1 MTIKIPKMH
10 NFQIYCAELERNDK
24 YMINS
29 VQETALTL
37 ASNTANIAF
46 SSDVVRT
53 RSANC
58 CGGWLNHSIGSTQYQ
73 ITEPGIYEIMF
84 NTNVTS
90 ATVGATALGIKANGE
105 LLSGTE
111 MDYTVA
117 TANVYGNISA
127 NRLVRI
133 CGNGS
138 TTITVGSLPT
148 SGATDTQIPVVKNAS
163 LIIKKVA

>member
-1 MTIKIPKMH
+1 
-10 NFQIYCAELERNDK
+10 
-24 YMINS
+24 MINS
-29 VQETALTL
+29 INDVVTTL
-37 ASNTANIAF
+37 SANTANIPF
-46 SSDVVRT
+46 TSDVLRT

-58 CGGWLNHSIGSTQYQ
+58 VCGGWLNHNTGSTQYQ
-73 ITEPGIYEIMF
+73 ITLPGIYEIMF

-90 ATVGATALGIKANGE
+90 ATAGAVALGIKANGE

-117 TANVYGNISA
+117 TANAYGNVST
-127 NRLVRI
+127 NRLIRI

-148 SGATDTQIPVVKNAS
+148 SDTTDTQIPIIKNAN

>member
-1 MTIKIPKMH
+1 
-10 NFQIYCAELERNDK
+10 
-24 YMINS
+24 MINS
-29 VQETALTL
+29 INDVATTL
-37 ASNTANIAF
+37 SANTANIPF

-58 CGGWLNHSIGSTQYQ
+58 VCGGWLNHNTGSTQYQ
-73 ITEPGIYEIMF
+73 ITSPGIYEIMF

-90 ATVGATALGIKANGE
+90 ATAGAVALGIKANGE

-117 TANVYGNISA
+117 TANAYGNVSA
-127 NRLVRI
+127 NRLIRI

-148 SGATDTQIPVVKNAS
+148 SDTTDTQIPIIKNAN

>member
-1 MTIKIPKMH
+1 
-10 NFQIYCAELERNDK
+10 
-24 YMINS
+24 MINS

-37 ASNTANIAF
+37 ASNTDNIPF

-58 CGGWLNHSIGSTQYQ
+58 CGFLNHSIGSTQYQ

-90 ATVGATALGIKANGE
+90 ATAGVVALGIKSNGE

-117 TANVYGNISA
+117 TANAYNSVSS
-127 NRLVRI
+127 NRLVRV

-148 SGATDTQIPVVKNAS
+148 SGATATQIPIVKNAS
-163 LIIKKVA
+163 LIIKRLGN

>member
-1 MTIKIPKMH
+1 
-10 NFQIYCAELERNDK
+10 
-24 YMINS
+24 MINS

-37 ASNTANIAF
+37 ASNTSNIPF

-58 CGGWLNHSIGSTQYQ
+58 CGGWLNHSAGSTQYQ

-90 ATVGATALGIKANGE
+90 ATAGVTGLGIKANGE

-117 TANVYGNISA
+117 TANAYNSVSA
-127 NRLVRI
+127 SRLIRI

-138 TTITVGSLPT
+138 TTITVGSLST
-148 SGATDTQIPVVKNAS
+148 VNATATQIPIVKNSS
-163 LIIKKVA
+163 LIIKKIA

>member
-1 MTIKIPKMH
+1 
-10 NFQIYCAELERNDK
+10 
-24 YMINS
+24 MINS

-37 ASNTANIAF
+37 ASNTDNIPF

-58 CGGWLNHSIGSTQYQ
+58 CGFLNHSVGSTQYQ

-90 ATVGATALGIKANGE
+90 ATAGVVALGIKSNGE

-117 TANVYGNISA
+117 TANAYNSVSA
-127 NRLVRI
+127 NRLIRV

-148 SGATDTQIPVVKNAS
+148 SGATATQIPIVKNAS
-163 LIIKKVA
+163 LIIKRLGN

>member
-1 MTIKIPKMH
+1 
-10 NFQIYCAELERNDK
+10 
-24 YMINS
+24 MINS
-29 VQETALTL
+29 VQDSALTL
-37 ASNTANIAF
+37 ANNTSNIAF

-58 CGGWLNHSIGSTQYQ
+58 CGGWLNHSVGSTQYQ
-73 ITEPGIYEIMF
+73 ITEAGIYEIMF
-84 NTNVTS
+84 NANVTS

-117 TANVYGNISA
+117 TANTYGNVSA
-127 NRLVRI
+127 NRLIRI

-138 TTITVGSLPT
+138 TTITVGSLAN
-148 SGATDTQIPVVKNAS
+148 SEATATQIPSIKNAS
-163 LIIKKVA
+163 LVIKRLV

>member
-1 MTIKIPKMH
+1 
-10 NFQIYCAELERNDK
+10 
-24 YMINS
+24 MINS
-29 VQETALTL
+29 VQETAITL
-37 ASNTANIAF
+37 ASNTSNIPF
-46 SSDVVRT
+46 STDVVRT

-73 ITEPGIYEIMF
+73 ITSPGIYEIMF

-90 ATVGATALGIKANGE
+90 ATAGAVVLGIKANGE

-117 TANVYGNISA
+117 TANAYGNVSA
-127 NRLVRI
+127 NRLIRI

-148 SGATDTQIPVVKNAS
+148 SDTTDTQIPIIKNAN

>member
-1 MTIKIPKMH
+1 
-10 NFQIYCAELERNDK
+10 
-24 YMINS
+24 MINS

-37 ASNTANIAF
+37 ASNTANISFA
-46 SSDVVRT
+46 SDVVRT
-53 RSANC
+53 RNANC
-58 CGGWLNHSIGSTQYQ
+58 CGFLNHSVGSTQYQ

-90 ATVGATALGIKANGE
+90 ATAGVVALGIKANGE

-117 TANVYGNISA
+117 TANAYNSVSSS
-127 NRLVRI
+127 RLIRV

-138 TTITVGSLPT
+138 VTITVGSLPT
-148 SGATDTQIPVVKNAS
+148 SDATTTQIPIVKNAS
-163 LIIKKVA
+163 LIIKRLG

>member
-1 MTIKIPKMH
+1 
-10 NFQIYCAELERNDK
+10 
-24 YMINS
+24 MINS
-29 VQETALTL
+29 INDVATTL
-37 ASNTANIAF
+37 SANTANIPF
-46 SSDVVRT
+46 TSDVVRT

-58 CGGWLNHSIGSTQYQ
+58 VCGGWLNHNTGSTQYQ
-73 ITEPGIYEIMF
+73 ITSPGIYEIMF

-90 ATVGATALGIKANGE
+90 ATVGVVALGIKANGE
-105 LLSGTE
+105 LLSGTK

-117 TANVYGNISA
+117 TANAYGNVSA
-127 NRLVRI
+127 NRLIRI

-148 SGATDTQIPVVKNAS
+148 SDTTDTQIPIIKNAN

>member
-1 MTIKIPKMH
+1 
-10 NFQIYCAELERNDK
+10 
-24 YMINS
+24 MINS
-29 VQETALTL
+29 INDTVLVL
-37 ASNTANIAF
+37 SSNTANIPF
-46 SSDVVRT
+46 STDVVRT

-58 CGGWLNHSIGSTQYQ
+58 CGWLNHATGSTQYQ
-73 ITEPGIYEIMF
+73 ITEPGIYEILF

-90 ATVGATALGIKANGE
+90 ADAGVVALGIEANGE

-117 TANVYGNISA
+117 TADAYGSVSA
-127 NRLVRI
+127 NRLIRV

-138 TTITVGSLPT
+138 TTITVGSLAT
-148 SGATDTQIPVVKNAS
+148 SGTTATQIPTVKNSS

>member
-1 MTIKIPKMH
+1 
-10 NFQIYCAELERNDK
+10 
-24 YMINS
+24 MINS
-29 VQETALTL
+29 IQETALTL
-37 ASNTANIAF
+37 ASNTANISFA
-46 SSDVVRT
+46 SDVVRT
-53 RSANC
+53 RNANC
-58 CGGWLNHSIGSTQYQ
+58 CGFLNHSVGSTQYQ

-90 ATVGATALGIKANGE
+90 ATAGVVALGIKANGE

-117 TANVYGNISA
+117 TANAYNSVSSS
-127 NRLVRI
+127 RLIRV

-148 SGATDTQIPVVKNAS
+148 SDATATQIPIVKNAS
-163 LIIKKVA
+163 LIIKRLG

>member
-1 MTIKIPKMH
+1 
-10 NFQIYCAELERNDK
+10 
-24 YMINS
+24 MINS
-29 VQETALTL
+29 VQETAITL
-37 ASNTANIAF
+37 ASNTANISF
-46 SSDVVRT
+46 STDVVRT

-58 CGGWLNHSIGSTQYQ
+58 CGGWLNHATGSTQYQ
-73 ITEPGIYEIMF
+73 ITQPGIYEIQF

-90 ATVGATALGIKANGE
+90 DTVGITALGIKANGE

-117 TANVYGNISA
+117 TANTYGNVSA

-133 CGNGS
+133 CGTGS

-148 SGATDTQIPVVKNAS
+148 VGATATQIPTIKNANI
-163 LIIKKVA
+163 IIKKIA

>member
-1 MTIKIPKMH
+1 
-10 NFQIYCAELERNDK
+10 
-24 YMINS
+24 MINS

-37 ASNTANIAF
+37 ASNTANIPFA
-46 SSDVVRT
+46 SDVVRT

-58 CGGWLNHSIGSTQYQ
+58 CGFLNHSVGGTQYQ
-73 ITEPGIYEIMF
+73 LTESGIYEIMF

-117 TANVYGNISA
+117 TANVYGNVSA

-148 SGATDTQIPVVKNAS
+148 SDATATQIPTIKNAS
-163 LIIKKVA
+163 LIIKRLG